1 MDKSHKG
8 RQRDEMKLFDSS
20 AIINLCAEKKLDPLL
35 EGFTLNLALY
45 ELGNAVW
52 KQVCIHKTV
61 TVEEANIVLDSLAD
75 VFGKMRKLKVER
87 PLEILKIAVEEKI
100 TYYDASYLYTAIKNG
115 LTLVTDDE
123 KLYNVGKK
131 RVKAVKSNEV
141 LRCHMKERSLS
152 SL

>member
-1 MDKSHKG
+1 
-8 RQRDEMKLFDSS
+8 MKLFDSS

-35 EGFTLNLALY
+35 EGFTLNLAPY

-61 TVEEANIVLDSLAD
+61 TVEEANIVLDLLAD
-75 VFGKMRKLKVER
+75 VFGKMRKLKVEH

-131 RVKAVKSNEV
+131 HVKAVKSNEV
-141 LRCHMKERSLS
+141 LRCRMKERSLS